1 MSSIRLKNISKSF
14 PGNIVAV
21 NNLSIEIHNGE
32 LLVLTGPSGC
42 GKSTL
47 LRLIAGLE
55 DPDSGDIFI
64 NHQLATFIDPTERNI
79 AIVNQNR
86 IMYPHLSVYGN
97 LEFGLK
103 FRKLN
108 SKHIRDR
115 IGQVADQLDISDLL
129 DKHSNDLNIFE
140 KQRVAFARAAVK
152 LPRVILVDQVS
163 TVYDDSTRRTLYEE
177 IALLHKKLQITT
189 VLAID
194 GDTAPVKM
202 GDRTAIMNK
211 GAVEQ
216 AETYERLYEDPVNQ
230 FVAEFMGR
238 GLSENS
244 NL

>member
-1 MSSIRLKNISKSF
+1 
-14 PGNIVAV
+14 
-21 NNLSIEIHNGE
+21 
-32 LLVLTGPSGC
+32 
-42 GKSTL
+42 
-47 LRLIAGLE
+47 
-55 DPDSGDIFI
+55 
-64 NHQLATFIDPTERNI
+64 
-79 AIVNQNR
+79 
-86 IMYPHLSVYGN
+86 MYPDLSVYGN

-129 DKHSNDLNIFE
+129 DKHSDDLNIFE

-163 TVYDDSTRRTLYEE
+163 TVYDDPTRKTLYEG
-177 IALLHKKLQITT
+177 IALLHEKLQITT

-194 GDTAPVKM
+194 SDTAPVKM

-211 GAVEQ
+211 GVIEQ
-216 AETYERLYEDPVNQ
+216 TGIYERLYENPVNQ